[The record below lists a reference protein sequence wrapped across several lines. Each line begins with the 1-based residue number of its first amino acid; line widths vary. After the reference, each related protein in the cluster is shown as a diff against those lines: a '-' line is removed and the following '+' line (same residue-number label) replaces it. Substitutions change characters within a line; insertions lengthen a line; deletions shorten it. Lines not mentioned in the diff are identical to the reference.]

1 MYVKV
6 TVSAL
11 RNPNIGGHLRIP
23 GANFRASILAHN
35 SVISALVNPV
45 V

>member
-1 MYVKV
+1 
-6 TVSAL
+6 VSAL
-11 RNPNIGGHLRIP
+11 RSPSIGGHLR
-23 GANFRASILAHN
+23 NFGESSRASILAHS